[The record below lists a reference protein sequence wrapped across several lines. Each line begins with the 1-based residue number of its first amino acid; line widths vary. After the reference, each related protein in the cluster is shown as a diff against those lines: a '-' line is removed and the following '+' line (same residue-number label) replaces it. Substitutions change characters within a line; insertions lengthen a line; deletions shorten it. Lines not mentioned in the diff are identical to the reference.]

1 MLYKSRIM
9 FLCLKISSQT
19 IEEIQLENKVVY
31 WHGDVISLA
40 EVDIAATAALQQIF
54 SS

>member
-1 MLYKSRIM
+1 MLHKSRII
-9 FLCLKISSQT
+9 FLSLKISAHT

-31 WHGDVISLA
+31 WPGDVISLT
-40 EVDIAATAALQQIF
+40 EVDIAATALHQIF

>member
-1 MLYKSRIM
+1 MLYKSHII
-9 FLCLKISSQT
+9 FLCLKISAHT

-31 WHGDVISLA
+31 WSGDVISLT
-40 EVDIAATAALQQIF
+40 EVDMAAATALQQIL

>member
-9 FLCLKISSQT
+9 FLCLKISAQT
-19 IEEIQLENKVVY
+19 IEEIQLKNKVVY
-31 WHGDVISLA
+31 WHGDVTSLT
-40 EVDIAATAALQQIF
+40 EVDIAATTELQQIF

>member
-1 MLYKSRIM
+1 MLYKSRI
-9 FLCLKISSQT
+9 KISAHT

-31 WHGDVISLA
+31 WPGDVISLT
-40 EVDIAATAALQQIF
+40 EVEFAATTALQQVF

>member
-9 FLCLKISSQT
+9 FLCLKISAQT
-19 IEEIQLENKVVY
+19 IEEIQLENKVVQ
-31 WHGDVISLA
+31 WHGDVTSLT
-40 EVDIAATAALQQIF
+40 EVDIAATTELQQIF

>member
-9 FLCLKISSQT
+9 FLCLNISAQT
-19 IEEIQLENKVVY
+19 IEEVQLENKVVY
-31 WHGDVISLA
+31 WHGDVISLT
-40 EVDIAATAALQQIF
+40 EVDIAAATALQQIF